1 MMDKQVEDRIRQLAQ
16 PLWESAGEQYGT
28 ALDCWLMA
36 EKMVLEM
43 AAATTRIVGAALD
56 SAVMP
61 DREFWEKPSAVP
73 TERIREMA
81 YLMWDAAGRQ
91 QGAAIDFWLA
101 AEKHVLAVMRA
112 ATATVNT
119 ADENSGAQVHQIALN
134 SQVAYLDCVRQ
145 TAYSMWE
152 AAGKEYGR
160 ALDFWLQ
167 AEQQVLD
174 EMTEV
179 AAAGGQ
185 APAPESKLKVGAT
198 PIRAIS
204 ERKRASASGS
214 RTTKKTTPTAKR
226 TKKPTA

>member
-1 MMDKQVEDRIRQLAQ
+1 MEKQIEDRIRQLAQ

-56 SAVMP
+56 SAVTS
-61 DREFWEKPSAVP
+61 DRGLWERPSAVP
-73 TERIREMA
+73 TDRIREMA

-91 QGAAIDFWLA
+91 HGAAIDFWLA
-101 AEKHVLAVMRA
+101 AEKHVLTIMRA
-112 ATATVNT
+112 ASATVT
-119 ADENSGAQVHQIALN
+119 PPDGDKGAQVPLIALN
-134 SQVAYLDCVRQ
+134 SQIAYLDSIRQ
-145 TAYSMWE
+145 TAYSMWG
-152 AAGKEYGR
+152 AAGEEYGR

-167 AEQQVLD
+167 AERQVLD

-185 APAPESKLKVGAT
+185 APAPKCNPDVAT
-198 PIRAIS
+198 MPTKAPSEKQRPTAARSRSARKTAPRA
-204 ERKRASASGS
+204 KRA
-214 RTTKKTTPTAKR
+214 KTP
-226 TKKPTA
+226 PG